1 MNHPK
6 EIIHFSR
13 ERSANKQLIRINL
26 QFPLANSP
34 KKGYTLYVSSA
45 RAGKGSVFA
54 LENAQELIQRLN
66 HSGKKLSKSHR
77 RIAECIVSHYD
88 KVVFMTASKLG
99 EYVGVSESTVV
110 RFAAALG
117 YSGYPQLQK
126 ALQELIRHRLT
137 ASQRFEMTSDMDHA
151 QVLNKV
157 LKADIMNIR
166 STLDELDLNA
176 FEKAIDRIIQ
186 ARAIY
191 VLGLRASAPIAEFF
205 VHYLKYIFSNVTV
218 VTSGIS
224 DVFEQLSRI
233 GEDDL
238 LIGISFPRYTSR
250 TIEAMEFAHSRG
262 ASLIAI
268 TDGPLSP
275 LHSTADVCLM
285 AKSDMASFVDSFA
298 APLSLI
304 NALIVALSQ
313 RRRQEVS
320 EHFAELEKIWANYD
334 VYLAKSGE

>member
-1 MNHPK
+1 M
-6 EIIHFSR
+6 
-13 ERSANKQLIRINL
+13 
-26 QFPLANSP
+26 
-34 KKGYTLYVSSA
+34 
-45 RAGKGSVFA
+45 
-54 LENAQELIQRLN
+54 ENAQELIRRLN

-77 RIAECIVSHYD
+77 RIAECIVTHYD

-126 ALQELIRHRLT
+126 ALQELLRHRLT
-137 ASQRFEMTSDMDHA
+137 ASQRFEMTSNMDHI

-157 LKADIMNIR
+157 LKADMQNIR
-166 STLDELDLNA
+166 STLDEIDLA
-176 FEKAIDRIIQ
+176 TFEKAIDKIIQ
-186 ARAIY
+186 ARNIY
-191 VLGLRASAPIAEFF
+191 VMGLRASAPIAEFF
-205 VHYLKYIFSNVTV
+205 VYYLKFIFPNVRV
-218 VTSGIS
+218 VTSGVS

-233 GEDDL
+233 GEGDL

-250 TIEAMEFAHSRG
+250 SIEAMEFARRQG

-275 LHSTADVCLM
+275 LHSTADICLM
-285 AKSDMASFVDSFA
+285 AKSDMTSFVDSFV

-304 NALIVALSQ
+304 NALLVALGQ
-313 RRRQEVS
+313 RRRSEVS
-320 EHFAELEKIWANYD
+320 DFFDKMEGIWAEYN
-334 VYLAKSGE
+334 VYLARPSE

>member
-1 MNHPK
+1 MACKNPTNRVYSMGT
-6 EIIHFSR
+6 EIIWRFIM
-13 ERSANKQLIRINL
+13 EM
-26 QFPLANSP
+26 
-34 KKGYTLYVSSA
+34 
-45 RAGKGSVFA
+45 
-54 LENAQELIQRLN
+54 ENAQELIQRLN

-88 KVVFMTASKLG
+88 KVVFMTASRLG

-137 ASQRFEMTSDMDHA
+137 AAQRFEMTSDMDHS

-157 LKADIMNIR
+157 LKADIQNIR
-166 STLDELDLNA
+166 STLDEIDLSA
-176 FEKAIDRIIQ
+176 FEQAIDMIIQ

-191 VLGLRASAPIAEFF
+191 VMGLRASAPIAEFF
-205 VHYLKYIFSNVTV
+205 AHYLKFIFPNVRV
-218 VTSGIS
+218 VTSGVS

-233 GEDDL
+233 GEGDL

-250 TIEAMEFAHSRG
+250 SIEAMGFARQQG
-262 ASLIAI
+262 AALIAI

-285 AKSDMASFVDSFA
+285 AKSDMSSFVDSFA

-304 NALIVALSQ
+304 NALIVALGQ
-313 RRRQEVS
+313 RRRSEVS
-320 EHFAELEKIWANYD
+320 DYFEKMERIWSEYD
-334 VYLAKSGE
+334 VYLAKANE